1 MQTVTHI
8 KRLCW
13 KSTHFLCND
22 DFNKCYVKTKD
33 FPEGKVTQTFNTK
46 LYDALEFEGGKKQK
60 HQLHKTFNVCLPIPP
75 FRGCMWTLPDLC
87 GCICPTFLMK
97 VSMLQSTCTLLYL
110 KGCIS
115 GSFAGNL

>member
-22 DFNKCYVKTKD
+22 DFNKFYVKSKD

-60 HQLHKTFNVCLPIPP
+60 RQLHKTFNVCPPIPP
-75 FRGCMWTLPDLC
+75 FSWMYVDVTGPLRLYMSN
-87 GCICPTFLMK
+87 FLNEGK
-97 VSMLQSTCTLLYL
+97 HVAVYLHVVVS
-110 KGCIS
+110 
-115 GSFAGNL
+115 